1 MITNCNVISGN
12 IVLWI
17 LILRAIVYA
26 CGRQQIIM
34 THHRSKDWKPEK
46 TNKNL
51 SSQVFISSIIRKKLV
66 GTTSNKDT
74 RTFQVFYSN
83 LKGNTCKVDIYEKYY
98 QHGIKIKELVF
109 DKFTKI
115 QSGL

>member
-1 MITNCNVISGN
+1 M
-12 IVLWI
+12 WI

>member
-1 MITNCNVISGN
+1 MG
-12 IVLWI
+12 
-17 LILRAIVYA
+17 
-26 CGRQQIIM
+26 QQV
-34 THHRSKDWKPEK
+34 TK
-46 TNKNL
+46 TQEHFKY
-51 SSQVFISSIIRKKLV
+51 F
-66 GTTSNKDT
+66 
-74 RTFQVFYSN
+74 N